1 MNFKSEKQLK
11 TYLNSLEFIGQGSQG
26 ICYLDKTNNTVIKI
40 FHDFFEEGITSYKKE
55 DIVRFNN
62 IKNKTFIWASDVI
75 MINDIVVG

>member
-40 FHDFFEEGITSYKKE
+40 FHDFLKRE
-55 DIVRFNN
+55 
-62 IKNKTFIWASDVI
+62 
-75 MINDIVVG
+75 